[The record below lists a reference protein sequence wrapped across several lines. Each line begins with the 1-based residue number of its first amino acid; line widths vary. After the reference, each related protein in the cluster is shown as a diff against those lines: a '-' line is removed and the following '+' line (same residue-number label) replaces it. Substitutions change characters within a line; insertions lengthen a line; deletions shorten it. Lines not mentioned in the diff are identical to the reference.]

1 MYSYKIPE
9 IECFWYIYGIV
20 RYKIKN
26 YSFDMY
32 FLFLLGKK
40 LGFFFFFA
48 LLYWPTSKEFFYLCD
63 SIDISVPSFHLTLFA
78 IISH

>member
-40 LGFFFFFA
+40 LGFFFFFCFA
-48 LLYWPTSKEFFYLCD
+48 LLTYK
-63 SIDISVPSFHLTLFA
+63 
-78 IISH
+78 